1 MHLVGGKSSEVRC
14 SSTHCTKMHKP
25 KCHRDE
31 SQEAKVQTHCGEFP
45 GYYESQKLKRPKKYT
60 AKIKTDASEWHEK
73 KIKTNITL
81 CCWKSLKSLQSS
93 CWLVMTK
100 ALEPGLRTPKPT
112 PFYPYPPAQ
121 DQPPTSCP
129 GRGPALNLSP

>member
-1 MHLVGGKSSEVRC
+1 
-14 SSTHCTKMHKP
+14 MHKP

-73 KIKTNITL
+73 NQNKHYTLLLEISKISPKL
-81 CCWKSLKSLQSS
+81 MLACDDQ
-93 CWLVMTK
+93 
-100 ALEPGLRTPKPT
+100 GLGAR
-112 PFYPYPPAQ
+112 PP
-121 DQPPTSCP
+121 DP
-129 GRGPALNLSP
+129 